1 MATTA
6 TYINQRINNLQAQI
20 NSIISGG
27 GGGVPTSSDL
37 ADVLLN
43 GNSAGATDIDMNH
56 QDLTNVN
63 EITFLNSNTTNVYS
77 VGVNGNDF
85 EIATGGDRLLL
96 NSGSSIESTCSEFK
110 IIGTSN
116 SNNMNF
122 NDAGNAWTATLTG
135 GSDIN
140 FTQGDGRFRVGDVGS
155 VGNGMMIDLD
165 YQTGFKVFTGSGS
178 GSIQRYFIDQTGL
191 QTWEGGMDFDNV
203 NNVLSFGKPK
213 FACNYSTS
221 GGALSIASPYSQ
233 TINGTG
239 QTLTLPVVTSGIVGI
254 QYLITNTNA
263 SALTV
268 NGSGGQFIY
277 SSFGTAVVL
286 TKSLTQ
292 GHSHIFTAIYT
303 TGVGTF
309 GWSMV

>member
-1 MATTA
+1 MATTP

-20 NSIISGG
+20 NALQPYPPPETQTLS
-27 GGGVPTSSDL
+27 
-37 ADVLLN
+37 DVLIQ

-191 QTWEGGMDFDNV
+191 QTWEGGMGFDNV
-203 NNVLSFGKPK
+203 NNVLSFGKPQ

-221 GGALSIASPYSQ
+221 GGTLSINSPYSQ
-233 TINGTG
+233 TINGIG